1 MGPVWKLF
9 VVSEAERKI
18 IFVIFI
24 RFAIRSV
31 FEIRIR
37 KRNGNV
43 YNNELKFNQKFKKK
57 VK

>member
-24 RFAIRSV
+24 RFAIYTI
-31 FEIRIR
+31 FENSDGKI
-37 KRNGNV
+37 NGNV
-43 YNNELKFNQKFKKK
+43 YNNELKLFKNSKNK
-57 VK
+57 